1 MKTEIKPTTE
11 FESSHP
17 LARRSPFH
25 YLPLLILAVLL
36 LNLFNS
42 CNNSRR
48 LNLAI
53 QNKPYI
59 YVQTTD
65 GEIVKAKPV
74 DPLHRE
80 EVVIANFGENWLKIA
95 FTWNNTRNQ
104 AQSTTKTYVQE
115 RGTNYPYQFHL
126 ASLAIQPG
134 YREAFMTATQKKY
147 RQDFVFSKYISGEY
161 QSYVRTFEQPIVTKV
176 RNDDG
181 DIMNGVWDVK
191 IVATR
196 THAADTSIIG
206 HEIFNKIIR
215 LRAVE
220 PSDEQGLWSEEP
232 NSLGKLL
239 NQMQKKGLQ
248 VVSVTEF

>member
-1 MKTEIKPTTE
+1 MKTEVKPTTE
-11 FESSHP
+11 FEPNHP
-17 LARRSPFH
+17 LARPSPFRFM
-25 YLPLLILAVLL
+25 PLSIWVLL
-36 LNLFNS
+36 LVIVFNS
-42 CNNSRR
+42 CNNTRK

-53 QNKPYI
+53 KNKPYI
-59 YVQTTD
+59 YVQTKK

-80 EVVIANFGENWLKIA
+80 EVVLANFAENWLKIA

-134 YREAFMTATQKKY
+134 YREAFMDATKKKY

-161 QSYVRTFEQPIVTKV
+161 QSYVRTFEQPIVEAA

-181 DIMNGVWDVK
+181 DLLTGVWDVK

-196 THAADTSIIG
+196 THAAGESILG
-206 HEIFNKIIR
+206 HEVFNRSLR
-215 LRAVE
+215 LRAVK
-220 PSDEQGLWSEEP
+220 PSDELGLWGDGQT
-232 NSLGKLL
+232 NLGKLL

-248 VVSVTEF
+248 VISVTEF